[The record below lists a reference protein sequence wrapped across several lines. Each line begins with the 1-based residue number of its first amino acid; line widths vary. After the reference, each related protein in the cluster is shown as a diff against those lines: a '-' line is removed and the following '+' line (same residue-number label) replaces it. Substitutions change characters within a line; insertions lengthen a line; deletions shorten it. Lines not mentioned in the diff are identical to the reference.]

1 MYKNGYLE
9 GFLGFWALGGPLGSF
24 LCIKMVTW
32 RGVWASGRLGDFWG
46 RFGAVSLYK
55 NGHLEWFLGLWAL
68 GVHLVLFLLIKMVTW
83 RGFWASGRE
92 QLIGF
97 VILLG

>member
-1 MYKNGYLE
+1 MAFGAASPYKNGHLE
-9 GFLGFWALGGPLGSF
+9 RVLGIWALGE
-24 LCIKMVTW
+24 
-32 RGVWASGRLGDFWG
+32 A
-46 RFGAVSLYK
+46 FGAVSLYK